1 MSVIS
6 ALMVKI
12 GADSSGLRKELRAT
26 KKDIDRTFSPNPVSG
41 FTDAVT
47 GTTAT
52 VGNLISR
59 FNTAAVVLG
68 GGFGLTTLISS
79 AVAAGDSVNDLAE
92 KLHITTAEASLF
104 SKTVKLAGG
113 DVDAAST
120 AMVRLDSTLSGNSEN
135 AKKTREILDA
145 VGVSL
150 TDQTGKLLPLNQ
162 QVMNLARGYK
172 DASQAGYGQE
182 FIMNTLGVRGM
193 ALTET
198 LLKYSEAAEDAS
210 KIQGVGLDPEQMSD
224 INRQLQLTQAQLG
237 QLTMAGGALLAPIVA
252 EYLPGITEG
261 LAETARLVAENKEE
275 IVSFGT
281 GMVELM
287 VTYKALMAIQKAV
300 DWAGSFRSATVAM
313 EGVTKVQEAAI
324 TRRLNMLKTAQKK
337 EEQLMLKE
345 VNARKITE
353 AEKEKIITDSCM
365 KIQMKYAETSARIE
379 AEMRSAYQK
388 MNTQAKIS
396 AAGQVQ
402 AIATTGAA
410 AQAAGGK
417 MVAASAAASGAVSSL
432 TKNVWNLVGGWYA
445 VAAAIGF
452 AFEKLVEFKQEKSK
466 EIIGDIY
473 VGNQQYR
480 RGADGAF
487 YRQDINMEAEDAF
500 DTYTETHVTD
510 EEELAAV
517 RAAYLAKHPVKKTE
531 TPKAPDVEKY
541 KNVFGAVGGGD
552 SGGGKSKGG
561 SGKQDDPEKEE
572 QERRQKLQ
580 RSIEQ
585 EYSARKSVNDAMRE
599 SANLQTAYMTAA
611 EKAVYEIE
619 KDHEKSVENIKNRWL
634 EFETQYIGMSD
645 TERER
650 LVKNLQEQGVAYE
663 VQENGKLSLAKQV
676 AIDIAAANKQYDD
689 EIVSYHAQC
698 KDILAEIE
706 DAYRT
711 GSLEKLQ
718 EALSEE
724 NTATLNAYNT
734 RQGLMKRYYDNWLL
748 THRTT
753 SEMVADIVMESQSSF
768 ENFFKNVLTGQ
779 KSFSDSFM
787 DLLNGLLDSI
797 VKSIAET
804 MAAQVVNQFL
814 NWIMPG
820 FFSGGG
826 SVASGGFNTHG
837 AAANVLGIRLGNFA
851 TGGVISGPGTATSD
865 SIPAMLSDG
874 EYVIKADAVRRVGLP
889 VLDAINAGTVRRFA
903 RGGYVSSNLQ
913 SGSGG
918 TDMPNVIVN
927 ITNES
932 GVPMTA
938 EETGSSFDGEN
949 YIVTV
954 MLNAIATNKMGIRTT
969 MKGAMS

>member
-52 VGNLISR
+52 VGNLISK

-68 GGFGLTTLISS
+68 GGFGLTALISS

-113 DVDAAST
+113 DVDASST
-120 AMVRLDSTLSGNSEN
+120 AMARLDSTISGNSEN

-150 TDQTGKLLPLNQ
+150 TDQAGKLLPLNQ

-172 DASQAGYGQE
+172 EASQAGYGQE

-261 LAETARLVAENKEE
+261 LAETARLVAENKEG

-281 GMVELM
+281 SLVELM

-313 EGVTKVQEAAI
+313 EGVTKIQEAAI

-337 EEQLMLKE
+337 EEQLMLRE

-417 MVAASAAASGAVSSL
+417 MVAASAAASGAVTSL

-466 EIIGDIY
+466 EIIGDLY

-531 TPKAPDVEKY
+531 MPKAPDVEKY

-650 LVKNLQEQGVAYE
+650 LVKNLQEQEVAYE

-698 KDILAEIE
+698 KDILAEIDE
-706 DAYRT
+706 AFHEN
-711 GSLEKLQ
+711 SMEKLQ

-753 SEMVADIVMESQSSF
+753 SEMVADIVMDSQDSF
-768 ENFFKNVLTGQ
+768 ENFFKSVLTGQ

-826 SVASGGFNTHG
+826 SVASGGFNTYG
-837 AAANVLGIRLGNFA
+837 AAHNALGLNYNFA
-851 TGGVISGPGTATSD
+851 SGGIISGPGTETSD

-889 VLDAINAGTVRRFA
+889 VLDAINAGTFRRFA
-903 RGGYVSSNLQ
+903 RGGYVSQ
-913 SGSGG
+913 GSGTNIPVNG
-918 TDMPNVIVN
+918 MPNVIVN
-927 ITNES
+927 ISNES

-938 EETGSSFDGEN
+938 EETGSGFDGEN